1 MVMKNL
7 IEVMDASF
15 AYNRSGNV
23 FEDINL
29 FVKKGD
35 VICILGPNGCG
46 KTTLIKCLN
55 GLLKL
60 NSGEISLNGQNIYSI
75 STNELA
81 KQIGYIPQGHNPVFP
96 FTVLDVVLMG
106 RAPHLSS
113 LSSPTQKDYD
123 IALKALK
130 KMNILHMMHKPYT
143 ELSGGEKQLV
153 FFARILAQKPNIL
166 LLDEPTSHLDF
177 GNQIKTLKII
187 NEMAKEGLSVIMSSH
202 FPDHAFISADKVAIM
217 KGKNIIDFGTPEEV
231 VNEKNLEKAYG
242 IKVKILDYDDNRKI
256 CVPIG

>member
-1 MVMKNL
+1 MRNVINV
-7 IEVMDASF
+7 IDATF
-15 AYNRSGNV
+15 AYNGSGNV

-29 FVKKGD
+29 SIKKGNI
-35 VICILGPNGCG
+35 ICILGPNGTG

-55 GLLKL
+55 GLLRLK
-60 NSGEISLNGQNIYSI
+60 NGEISLNGQDIYSI
-75 STNELA
+75 NKNDVA
-81 KQIGYIPQGHNPVFP
+81 KQIGYIPQGHSPIFP

-113 LSSPTQKDYD
+113 FSSPTPKDYD
-123 IALKALK
+123 IAHKSLEKL
-130 KMNILHMMHKPYT
+130 NIAHMMYKPYT

-153 FFARILAQKPNIL
+153 FFARIFAQKPNIL

-187 NEMAKEGLSVIMSSH
+187 NEMAKEGLSVVMSSH

-217 KGKNIIDFGTPEEV
+217 KGKTIIDYGTPDEVINEE
-231 VNEKNLEKAYG
+231 NLENAYG
-242 IKVKILDYDDNRKI
+242 IKVKIMDYDEKRKI
-256 CVPIG
+256 CVPLG